1 MSDKLPS
8 IDDFAED
15 NSNLPSAEDIIK
27 EEDLPSVEEF
37 IVEEPTMRAN
47 DPGEE
52 GGFGSQGSHDP
63 QEEEEEE
70 PEDLTEVIRLIND
83 LRRDIPDV
91 PEIKY
96 YDKELQQLSEQ
107 VEQIRES
114 IPEVP
119 EVKDYDAEVEAIC
132 EQIDI
137 VREYV
142 DKLPEI
148 KHYDDQITSLED
160 KAELLKQEIINL
172 PEIRHYDDDLNT
184 LREEVRKEI
193 WDIKN
198 TTIPDFKWIGN
209 TFDVVH
215 ENYETLQGNLGDLKD
230 KLDQD
235 IQNLAEDL
243 DTKDFEKR
251 VEIKE
256 LQENLGKTKDKIYEE
271 LKETVIKIWEHHDQ
285 FKDDDRKLK
294 KFVLGKFEVLRSN
307 VDEQI
312 EEFNNKNIESQNVIT
327 DSLREYFDTLKGD
340 INNLPK
346 VRYYDE
352 DIIRLKKDI
361 SKLGE
366 DNKINI
372 KELYRIVEGLQETQH
387 ELEEGLLAQ
396 PPSTDNSDPLTPLD
410 REATSFEQ
418 LASQYRLFTNRVQD
432 QLAALGGGGARV
444 ISDLE
449 DVVLGSGANIGI
461 QTEGWTI
468 GWSTARNR
476 FEPSEGGGVGAA
488 GTWTT
493 DSVGI
498 HTTKKIGI
506 GTTQA
511 KADYHLYVQGDGFFT
526 GSVTGLGT
534 IHFDDV
540 THVDSTG
547 ISTFQDGIN
556 ITGGGLG
563 IGTTNRRH
571 SLVVGNPGAAGT
583 SVLIHGDT
591 RIVGVLTVGSESITI
606 DGDNNTVTSGIVTI
620 TDSMVII
627 GSGVTISGEA
637 SGINSAPNVL
647 YVAKDGD
654 DDNNGTS
661 IDNAYLTISGAV
673 GAAVSG
679 TTIKV
684 LSGNY
689 VESNP
694 LEVPA
699 YVSIVGDDQRTVN
712 VSPSTPTK
720 DLFHVRKATKLANM
734 TFKDHL
740 APAAAVGFP
749 TTEIAENV
757 GGGAWKGPYI
767 QNCTSQTT
775 TGTGIYIDGDQA
787 RLLKAMNVD
796 AFTQYNQGGVGVAVT
811 NNGFAQLVS
820 VFTICC
826 DKAITCH
833 TGGQADV
840 ANSNCSFGTYG
851 LVSNGLSDLQYS
863 GVVTSSA
870 AVSQKE
876 ATINI
881 STDEFTISGVDYT
894 HSTGIATIT
903 TTAAHNFKVGMGVT
917 LAGIGFTCDYGG
929 KTYPSKRPF
938 VFDVEAI
945 PAATKF
951 KVNLGISTVAHYYA
965 GAGSTAGTAKI
976 EVDRPYDGQLV
987 YFDTL
992 YEQVQKIT
1000 MTNKGSGYTSTPT
1013 VTVDDPGGPNGE
1025 TCTAYATV
1033 ENETVD
1039 SITIISSGSQYTETP
1054 DVTISGGGGSNAAAT
1069 ATMYPIYYKINSST
1083 PVMSGITTLTLD
1095 TNLLNTVGVG
1105 STAYFAQASK
1115 IIASSHTFEYVG
1127 AGNNITEAT
1136 PKRGGVTVQANEVLT
1151 ESGGLVLYTS
1161 TDQSGNFRIGD
1172 DLQINQSSGT
1182 ISGRS
1187 FSKSLFNEMTPFILA
1202 LS

>member
-1 MSDKLPS
+1 MSENLPS
-8 IDDFAED
+8 IDDFTED
-15 NSNLPSAEDIIK
+15 NSELPSADDIIK
-27 EEDLPSVEEF
+27 EENLPSIEDFIEKEEED
-37 IVEEPTMRAN
+37 IVEEKI
-47 DPGEE
+47 
-52 GGFGSQGSHDP
+52 
-63 QEEEEEE
+63 EE
-70 PEDLTEVIRLIND
+70 PVEQAEDLTEVIRLIND
-83 LRRDIPDV
+83 VRKDIPNI

-96 YDKELQQLSEQ
+96 YDEELRVLSEQ
-107 VEQIRES
+107 LITVRES
-114 IPEVP
+114 IPTVP
-119 EVKDYDAEVEAIC
+119 EVKYYDAEVEAIC
-132 EQIDI
+132 EQIDL
-137 VREYV
+137 VREHLS
-142 DKLPEI
+142 KIPEI
-148 KHYDDQITSLED
+148 KYYDEQIDALED

-172 PEIRHYDDDLNT
+172 PEIRHYEDDIVALK
-184 LREEVRKEI
+184 EELRKEL
-193 WDIKN
+193 WEIKN

-215 ENYETLQGNLGDLKD
+215 ENYETLQGNLGNLKD
-230 KLDQD
+230 KFDQD
-235 IQNLAEDL
+235 IQNIGEDL
-243 DTKDFEKR
+243 DTKNFERK

-256 LQENLGKTKDKIYEE
+256 VKDNLKETTEKIYEE
-271 LKETVIKIWEHHDQ
+271 LKEAAEKIWDYHDQ

-294 KFVLGKFEVLRSN
+294 KFVLGKFEVLRKN

-312 EEFNNKNIESQNVIT
+312 NEFNNKNVESQNVINE
-327 DSLREYFDTLKGD
+327 SLREYFDTLKED
-340 INNLPK
+340 ITNLPK

-352 DIIRLKKDI
+352 DIIRLKRDLG
-361 SKLGE
+361 KLND
-366 DNKINI
+366 DNSGNI
-372 KELYRIVEGLQETQH
+372 KELYRIVEDLQEKQH
-387 ELEEGLLAQ
+387 NLEEGFLAQ

-410 REATSFEQ
+410 RKATSFDQ
-418 LASQYRLFTNRVQD
+418 LAQQYRLFTNRVQD

-444 ISDLE
+444 ITDLE

-476 FEPSEGGGVGAA
+476 FEPSAGGGGGVGAA
-488 GTWTT
+488 GTWTANLAIGST
-493 DSVGI
+493 TVVGVSTTKNVGI
-498 HTTKKIGI
+498 ATTAA
-506 GTTQA
+506 QV
-511 KADYHLYVQGDGFFT
+511 DYALYVGGDAFFT

-534 IHFDDV
+534 IHFNDV

-547 ISTFQDGIN
+547 ISTFQAGIN
-556 ITGGGLG
+556 VTGGGVG

-571 SLVVGNPGAAGT
+571 PLVVGNPGAAGT

-591 RIVGVLTVGSESITI
+591 RIVGVLTVGDASITI
-606 DGDNNTVTSGIVTI
+606 DGDNNTVTIGDEDVLITNSSITI
-620 TDSMVII
+620 GDNVSIAATA
-627 GSGVTISGEA
+627 T
-637 SGINSAPNVL
+637 GINSAPNVY
-647 YVAKDGD
+647 YVAKDGSD
-654 DDNNGTS
+654 TNNGTS
-661 IDNAYLTISGAV
+661 IDNAFLTISGAV
-673 GAAVSG
+673 GAAQSG
-679 TTIKV
+679 TTVKV

-689 VESNP
+689 IESNP
-694 LEVPA
+694 IEVPA
-699 YVSIVGDDQRTVN
+699 YVSVVGDDQRTVT
-712 VSPSTPTK
+712 VSPNVPTK
-720 DLFHVRKATKLANM
+720 DIFHVRKGTKLSNM
-734 TFKDHL
+734 TFSNHL

-749 TTEIAENV
+749 TDEIAENV

-767 QNCTSQTT
+767 QNCTSNTT

-851 LVSNGLSDLQYS
+851 LVANGLSDLQYS
-863 GVVTSSA
+863 GIVTSTA

-929 KTYPSKRPF
+929 KTYPYRRPF
-938 VFDVEAI
+938 VFDVESI

-965 GAGSTAGTAKI
+965 GAGSSAGTAKI

-992 YEQVQKIT
+992 YNQVQTIT

-1013 VTVDDPGGPNGE
+1013 VTIEAPAGPNGE
-1025 TCTAYATV
+1025 TATAYATV

-1054 DVTISGGGGSNAAAT
+1054 DVTISGGGGSSAAAT
-1069 ATMYPIYYKINSST
+1069 ASTYPLYYKINSST

-1095 TNLLNTVGVG
+1095 TNLLNEVGIG

-1136 PKRGGVTVQANEVLT
+1136 PKRGGVTIQANEVLV
-1151 ESGGLVLYTS
+1151 EEGGLVLYTS